1 MGCHSC
7 WNHFRKQLLLKERHS
22 RAREHRIK
30 KRTRE
35 LKKCGHK
42 FGTSIWLACK
52 EEWDAETTK

>member
-7 WNHFRKQLLLKERHS
+7 WNHYHKRLVLERRNA

-35 LKKCGHK
+35 LKMKGHN
-42 FGTSIWLACK
+42 FGESIWLACK
-52 EEWDAETTK
+52 EEWDAEANQ